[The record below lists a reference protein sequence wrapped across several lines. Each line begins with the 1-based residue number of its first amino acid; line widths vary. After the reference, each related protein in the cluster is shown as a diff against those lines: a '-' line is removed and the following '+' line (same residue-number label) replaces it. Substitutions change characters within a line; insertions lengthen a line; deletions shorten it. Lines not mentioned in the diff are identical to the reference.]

1 MDRKQDPEKI
11 ECVAYDVRGEQMVQT
26 RGEGE
31 GQTTVRLT
39 SNHERSINRIKS
51 VLRKR
56 GGAETM
62 FGDGMLI

>member
-1 MDRKQDPEKI
+1 M
-11 ECVAYDVRGEQMVQT
+11 CVENKMVQT
-26 RGEGE
+26 RSEGE